1 MYLHKHSAK
10 YWPAPACEDT
20 VSGQGKNHMEE
31 LEGTTL
37 STLTGPGVVS
47 APIGQS
53 ATPPHAWGIRRGLS
67 PLWGKIGLRLSAPL
81 KNPKESKFSKKNYR
95 SK

>member
-1 MYLHKHSAK
+1 MDLHKYSAK

-31 LEGTTL
+31 LEGTAL

-53 ATPPHAWGIRRGLS
+53 ATI
-67 PLWGKIGLRLSAPL
+67 PLHEASEVICLHCGEKLALDSL
-81 KNPKESKFSKKNYR
+81 FL
-95 SK
+95 